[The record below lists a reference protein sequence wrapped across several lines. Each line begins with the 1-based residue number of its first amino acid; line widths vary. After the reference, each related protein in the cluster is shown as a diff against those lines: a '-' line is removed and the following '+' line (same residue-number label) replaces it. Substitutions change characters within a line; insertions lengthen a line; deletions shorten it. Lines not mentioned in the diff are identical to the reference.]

1 MPDVMV
7 AVVVQDSVGRST
19 FDDVQGDTDCH
30 ATLRVTLILVA
41 FRSIRKLTPASRPML
56 QPTLLRL
63 TARRTA
69 NYTQQSAFSA
79 QKFRSYASSTTA
91 GGSSSLSKPKDSSA
105 ANTSGQVDLD
115 DYYFPNPYPNLLT
128 HDPLLDSHESTTY
141 EPTKKNPYGGR
152 VTVRNETSIFKAARE
167 AEDAE
172 LGEQDTETREAST
185 DEEGYSVLNHLPLTR
200 SEMSGLHY
208 YPLFTRRI
216 TQQTGKGKIH
226 RQYSLVVVGNGD
238 GLVGYGEGKDEE
250 LPRATDKAYAEAVRN
265 IDYVERFENRT
276 VWTEAQ
282 TKLGATRVILRPR
295 PLGFGLRCN
304 PNVHQILKAAGIKDC
319 SAKVWGSRNPLN
331 VIKATFRMLQS
342 GNAPLAMGDGIGGK
356 GRKLD
361 KGSGIRE
368 KGSVER
374 ERGRRMLDL
383 KTY

>member
-1 MPDVMV
+1 
-7 AVVVQDSVGRST
+7 
-19 FDDVQGDTDCH
+19 
-30 ATLRVTLILVA
+30 
-41 FRSIRKLTPASRPML
+41 ML

-63 TARRTA
+63 TARTA
-69 NYTQQSAFSA
+69 TRHSTSLAQRSTYTSQN
-79 QKFRSYASSTTA
+79 FRSYATSTSIPPSESSGTSKLEEESSVTNA
-91 GGSSSLSKPKDSSA
+91 GE
-105 ANTSGQVDLD
+105 QVNLD
-115 DYYFPNPYPNLLT
+115 DYYFSNPFPNLLT

-141 EPTKKNPYGGR
+141 KPTKRNPYGGK
-152 VTVRNETSIFKAARE
+152 VTVRNETSMFEAARE
-167 AEDAE
+167 AEAAE
-172 LGEQDTETREAST
+172 LEGQDTAAQEAST
-185 DEEGYSVLNHLPLTR
+185 DEEGYSVLNHLPLSR
-200 SEMSGLHY
+200 SEMADLHY
-208 YPLFTRRI
+208 YPLFNRRI

-226 RQYSLVVVGNGD
+226 RQYSLVVVGNGN

-265 IDYVERFENRT
+265 MDYVGRFESRT
-276 VWTEAQ
+276 VWTETQ

-342 GNAPLAMGDGIGGK
+342 GNAPLAMGNGIGGK

-368 KGSVER
+368 KDSVER
-374 ERGRRMLDL
+374 ERGRKMLDL
-383 KTY
+383 KAY